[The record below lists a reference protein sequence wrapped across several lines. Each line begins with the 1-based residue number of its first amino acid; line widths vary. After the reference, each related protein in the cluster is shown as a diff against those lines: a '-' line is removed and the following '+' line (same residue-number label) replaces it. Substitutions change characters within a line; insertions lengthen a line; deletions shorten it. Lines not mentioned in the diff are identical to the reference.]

1 MERRLFGTNGIRGV
15 VNQDLTS
22 EFVVKMGLAI
32 GTFFNGGQLL
42 IGCDGRT
49 SSQLF
54 KEAMISGLVS
64 TGCSVHDVGCAPT
77 PAIQFLT
84 KHFELDG
91 SVTIT
96 ASHNPPEYN
105 GIKVNS
111 SDGIEIPREDEVK
124 IEQNYFNE
132 TFRQVPW
139 NLLGKVYERKHVL
152 NIYLDA
158 IKRHVDVGAIKKE
171 HYRIVVDPGNG
182 VGTITTPYLLRELG
196 CEVITI
202 NSNLDGRFPSR
213 LPEPA
218 LENLKDLASTVKA
231 VKADMGVAHDG
242 DADRSIFCDET
253 GTLHWGDK
261 SGAIIQKYILKKHPG
276 ATIVTPVSSSKL
288 VEDIAERYGGKI
300 VWTKVGSIIV
310 SRKMLEV
317 GSIFSYEENGGI
329 FYAPHL
335 PVRDGGI
342 SAALMLE
349 IMAKTGKTLSQLVNE
364 LPKYYAVKAKIKCSN
379 DLKPKVLDR
388 LLEETSK
395 YERLTLDGVKLFIDN
410 GSILIRPSGTEP
422 IFRVFSEAK
431 TEAKAK
437 SLSEFGMKIVRDLI
451 KKSQ

>member
-1 MERRLFGTNGIRGV
+1 MGQRLFGTNGIRGV
-15 VNQDLTS
+15 VNKDLTP

-32 GTFFNGGQLL
+32 GTFFKGGQLL

-64 TGCSVHDVGCAPT
+64 TGCTIHDIEYAPT

-84 KHFELDG
+84 KHFKLDG

-105 GIKVNS
+105 GIKVNWN
-111 SDGIEIPREDEVK
+111 DGIEIPREDEVK

-132 TFRQVPW
+132 TFRQAPW

-158 IKRHVDVGAIKKE
+158 IKRHVDVSAIKKE
-171 HYRIVVDPGNG
+171 HYRVVVDPGNG
-182 VGTITTPYLLRELG
+182 VGTLTTPYLLRELG

-202 NSNLDGRFPSR
+202 NSNLDGRFPGR

-242 DADRSIFCDET
+242 DADRSIFCDEM
-253 GTLHWGDK
+253 GELHWGDK
-261 SGAIIQKYILKKHPG
+261 SGAVIQKYILKKHSG
-276 ATIVTPVSSSKL
+276 ATIITPVSSSKL
-288 VEDIAERYGGKI
+288 VEDIAAQYGGKI
-300 VWTKVGSIIV
+300 VWTRVGSIIV

-335 PVRDGGI
+335 PARDGGM
-342 SAALMLE
+342 AVALMLE
-349 IMAKTGKTLSQLVNE
+349 IMAKTGKTLSQLVDE
-364 LPKYYAVKAKIKCSN
+364 LPKYHVVKAKVECAN
-379 DLKPKVLDR
+379 NLKPKVLDR
-388 LLEETSK
+388 LLEETGK
-395 YERLTLDGVKLFIDN
+395 YKRLTLDGVKLFIDS
-410 GSILIRPSGTEP
+410 GSVLIRPSGTEP

-431 TEAKAK
+431 TGAKAK
-437 SLSEFGMKIVRDLI
+437 SLSKLGMKLLKELI